1 MYAPIRTAA
10 VAAAFVLFAP
20 TAGAQPADTEKILEE
35 LGFPADTLAQVR
47 AGKMVQTG
55 LESSEER
62 EIAAGLAFLVKEAPK
77 ELAKELR
84 EGLLISIDA
93 NSQAHGALSGDGTL
107 AQLAALKIGDLG
119 DTYRNAKPG
128 GDLNLSPAE
137 IQAFQA
143 LKGKPASAV
152 EEQLKKSLLERYQ
165 AYRRSGL
172 DGIAPYDRGGKER
185 SGGADLRSASQAVSV
200 VKEHAPAFYD
210 TLLHYPKTPA
220 TGFSETFNWQRY
232 KAHGDP
238 VFILTHGFLVEHPNG
253 AVAACQR
260 QFYVSGGYNVEQAVA
275 GFLPVPE
282 GTLVVYTN
290 RTSTDQV
297 AGFGGGAKRSMGEK
311 LMASQL
317 EDLFTKLQKAAVQ

>member
-1 MYAPIRTAA
+1 MYAPIRTVA
-10 VAAAFVLFAP
+10 VAAAVVLLAS
-20 TAGAQPADTEKILEE
+20 TAGAQPSDTEKILEE

-47 AGKMVQTG
+47 AGEMVETA

-62 EIAAGLAFLVKEAPK
+62 EIAAGLAFLVKESPEA
-77 ELAKELR
+77 LAKELR

-93 NSQAHGALSGDGTL
+93 NARAHGTLSSDGTL
-107 AQLAALKIGDLG
+107 AQLAALKLGDLE
-119 DTYRNAKPG
+119 DAYRNAKPG
-128 GDLNLSPAE
+128 GDLNLSSAE

-143 LKGKPASAV
+143 LKGEPASAV
-152 EEQLKKSLLERYQ
+152 EEQVKKSLLERYQ

-185 SGGADLRSASQAVSV
+185 SGGADLRSASQALSV
-200 VKEHAPAFYD
+200 VKDHAPAFYD
-210 TLLHYPKTPA
+210 TLLHYPKKPA
-220 TGFSETFNWQRY
+220 SGFSETFNWQRY

-238 VFILTHGFLVEHPNG
+238 VFILTHGFRAEHPDG
-253 AVAACQR
+253 SVVACQR
-260 QFYVSGGYNVEQAVA
+260 QFYVSGEYNVEQAVA
-275 GFLPVPE
+275 GLLPVPE

-311 LMASQL
+311 VMASQL
-317 EDLFTKLQKAAVQ
+317 RDLFAKLQKAAVQ